1 MQKIPPVRSRPFLVA
16 ELGAVWLGIDAP
28 MPSDLQIGY
37 LGDGKS
43 YKINANLAADLRPF
57 RVPRAETLNK
67 VGATYFPT
75 MGQIDHE

>member
-37 LGDGKS
+37 LGNGKS

-57 RVPRAETLNK
+57 RVPRAETLDK
-67 VGATYFPT
+67 VGATLFPDD
-75 MGQIDHE
+75 GADRS

>member
-37 LGDGKS
+37 LGNGKS

-57 RVPRAETLNK
+57 RVPRAETLDK
-67 VGATYFPT
+67 VGEILFPDD
-75 MGQIDHE
+75 GADRS

>member
-37 LGDGKS
+37 FGNGKS

-57 RVPRAETLNK
+57 RVPRAETLDN
-67 VGATYFPT
+67 VRATLFPDDGA
-75 MGQIDHE
+75 DRS

>member
-37 LGDGKS
+37 LGNGKS
-43 YKINANLAADLRPF
+43 YKINANLAADLRPSVSPVQ
-57 RVPRAETLNK
+57 RLWTKSEQL
-67 VGATYFPT
+67 YFPT